1 MANPIKVLI
10 VEDDP
15 GMREGMAQSL
25 KRAGF
30 ICDQAWNGKD
40 ALEKTRPGAFDAVVT
55 DYRMPCMD
63 GLEFMSRLKALD
75 PSISVLLVTAFG
87 SEDTFKDA
95 MRLGAYDCLSK
106 PFDNKELVAAVK
118 KSLNTDEKLK
128 ADTKAEAPILIT
140 NDPPLLETLAL
151 ARRAADSRAT
161 ILIQAE
167 SGTGKEVFA
176 KLIHSASPRR
186 KGPFVAINC
195 AAIPENLLESELFGY
210 EKGAFTGA
218 NSSKTGRFEQA
229 DGGTI
234 VLDEIGELPLALQGK
249 LLRAIQERTIDRLGG
264 SKPISIDVRIIALTN
279 RDLAQEVKEG
289 RFRED
294 LFYRLNVI
302 PLKLPPLRERTKGD
316 LRLLAAHFVERYS
329 RENRRFPAPDL
340 SPSFLE
346 GLEQHPWR
354 GNIREFENAMQRC
367 VVLLDSCERFLNAS
381 DLEWLLGAE
390 AAESIQE
397 KHPMGER
404 HLRLLA
410 AQFVDRFS
418 RENDRDAPNLLPS
431 FFEAL
436 EQHPWPGNIR
446 ELENAMQRCVVLHS
460 GERSFNASDL
470 EWLLGAEAAQSIQE
484 KHPREAETVA
494 SGAHEGSQPS
504 GGHAIVSIEPDG
516 EDAGGHAAVSI
527 EKAAGPQVAAQMIDP
542 EKPLE
547 GVSLGTPVTIP
558 LGLPLPELERFWLLS
573 TLSAVD
579 GNRTRCAQ
587 QLNIALRTVRNKIN
601 DYREHGHKVPGG
613 RQGKEE

>member
-10 VEDDP
+10 VDDDP
-15 GMREGMAQSL
+15 GMREGMALSL

-30 ICDQAWNGKD
+30 ICDQARSGED
-40 ALEKTRPGAFDAVVT
+40 ALNMTRPGAFDAVVT
-55 DYRMPCMD
+55 DFRMTGMD
-63 GLEFMSRLKALD
+63 GLQLTARLKALD
-75 PSISVLLVTAFG
+75 PSLPVLLVTAFG
-87 SEDTFKDA
+87 SLDTAKEA
-95 MRLGAYDCLSK
+95 MRLGAFDYLSK
-106 PFDNKELVAAVK
+106 PFSPSELVTAVK
-118 KSLNTDEKLK
+118 KSLRTDEKLK
-128 ADTKAEAPILIT
+128 AVAIAEAPIILT
-140 NDPPLLETLAL
+140 QDPALAETLAL

-167 SGTGKEVFA
+167 SGTGKELFA

-195 AAIPENLLESELFGY
+195 AAIPENLLESEFFGY

-218 NSSKTGRFEQA
+218 TSSKTGRFEQA
-229 DGGTI
+229 EGGTI

-302 PLKLPPLRERTKGD
+302 PLKLPPLRERKGD

-329 RENRRFPAPDL
+329 RENGRAAPPQ
-340 SPSFLE
+340 SE
-346 GLEQHPWR
+346 
-354 GNIREFENAMQRC
+354 
-367 VVLLDSCERFLNAS
+367 
-381 DLEWLLGAE
+381 
-390 AAESIQE
+390 
-397 KHPMGER
+397 
-404 HLRLLA
+404 
-410 AQFVDRFS
+410 
-418 RENDRDAPNLLPS
+418 S

-460 GERSFNASDL
+460 GKASFMASDL
-470 EWLLGAEAAQSIQE
+470 EWLLGAEAAKNIQE
-484 KHPREAETVA
+484 KYHQEAEMEA
-494 SGAHEGSQPS
+494 SGAHESSSQSKDGGS
-504 GGHAIVSIEPDG
+504 AIVSIEPDSTDTG
-516 EDAGGHAAVSI
+516 EHTLVSI
-527 EKAAGPQVAAQMIDP
+527 EKAAIPQTAAQMMDP

-547 GVSLGTPVTIP
+547 GVPLGTPVTIP
-558 LGLPLPELERFWLLS
+558 LGLPLPDLERFWLLS
-573 TLSAVD
+573 TLAAVD

-601 DYREHGHKVPGG
+601 DYREHGHKVPSG

>member
-10 VEDDP
+10 VDDDP
-15 GMREGMAQSL
+15 GMREGMALSL

-30 ICDQAWNGKD
+30 ICDQARSGED
-40 ALEKTRPGAFDAVVT
+40 ALNMTRPGAFDAVVT
-55 DYRMPCMD
+55 DLRMTGMD
-63 GLEFMSRLKALD
+63 GLQLTARLKALD
-75 PSISVLLVTAFG
+75 PPLPVLLVTAFG
-87 SEDTFKDA
+87 SEDTFKEV
-95 MRLGAYDCLSK
+95 MRLGAFDYLRK

-118 KSLNTDEKLK
+118 KALHTDGKLK
-128 ADTKAEAPILIT
+128 AVTKAEAPIILT
-140 NDPPLLETLAL
+140 NDPALLETKAL
-151 ARRAADSRAT
+151 AERAADSRAT

-176 KLIHSASPRR
+176 KLIHSASPR
-186 KGPFVAINC
+186 KNGPFVAINC

-218 NSSKTGRFEQA
+218 ATSKAGRFEQA
-229 DGGTI
+229 EGGTI

-302 PLKLPPLRERTKGD
+302 PLKLPPLRERKGD
-316 LRLLAAHFVERYS
+316 LYLLAHYFVQRYS
-329 RENRRFPAPDL
+329 DENGRTAPPL

-346 GLEQHPWR
+346 
-354 GNIREFENAMQRC
+354 
-367 VVLLDSCERFLNAS
+367 
-381 DLEWLLGAE
+381 
-390 AAESIQE
+390 
-397 KHPMGER
+397 
-404 HLRLLA
+404 
-410 AQFVDRFS
+410 
-418 RENDRDAPNLLPS
+418 
-431 FFEAL
+431 AL
-436 EQHPWPGNIR
+436 EQHQWPGNIR

-470 EWLLGAEAAQSIQE
+470 DWLLGAEAAKSIQE
-484 KHPREAETVA
+484 KYPQEAEMEA
-494 SGAHEGSQPS
+494 SGAHEGRSQS
-504 GGHAIVSIEPDG
+504 GEGASGNAIVFIEPDRA
-516 EDAGGHAAVSI
+516 DTGHHALVSI
-527 EKAAGPQVAAQMIDP
+527 EKVAIPQTAAQMIDP

-547 GVSLGTPVTIP
+547 GVPLGTPVTIP
-558 LGLPLPELERFWLLS
+558 LGLPLPDLERFWLLS
-573 TLSAVD
+573 TLAAVD

-601 DYREHGHKVPGG
+601 DYRENGHKVPSG